1 MAQPVVDPAPPLD
14 EAAVSM
20 LVDEHLGRFAEVLG
34 RAWHSYT
41 VIRDGAP
48 AEVALTGPGSRGLM
62 LWELTKVP
70 AHQVFAGVPGVRVE
84 DRYGSAWVV
93 LAGGRV
99 QVRFRKLTPAFEIAP
114 CTTDRALAL
123 AFHHGDPRIPDVP
136 AFTVLTA
143 GYVLDAAELSVR
155 SLALVCHVGRQP
167 HYVLPL
173 PYAGTGDVTAA
184 TQLPMAPLP
193 DPVVRS
199 ARETVRRR
207 LTKVP
212 DDGA

>member
-1 MAQPVVDPAPPLD
+1 MAQPVVDSVPPWD
-14 EAAVSM
+14 EAAVS
-20 LVDEHLGRFAEVLG
+20 LAVGDHLGRFAEVLR
-34 RAWHSYT
+34 RAWRSYAA
-41 VIRDGAP
+41 VRDGAP
-48 AEVALTGPGSRGLM
+48 AEMALTGPSSRGLM

-99 QVRFRKLTPAFEIAP
+99 QVRFRKLTPAFELAP
-114 CTTDRALAL
+114 CVTDRALAL
-123 AFHHGDPRIPDVP
+123 AFHHGDPLIPDVP

-167 HYVLPL
+167 HYVIPL
-173 PYAGTGDVTAA
+173 PADTDGVTGA
-184 TQLPMAPLP
+184 TQLPLAPLP
-193 DPVVRS
+193 DPVIRS
-199 ARETVRRR
+199 ARETVTRR

-212 DDGA
+212 NDSA